1 MREGETVMRRL
12 VALAAVTT
20 MLMAIAAPVAADPPE
35 ESGVVVRIFDDRG
48 GFGIFPDFEN
58 GYWVFSNADRGA
70 FCEWFYNEAPPPPPP
85 PPNLDGDTVQL
96 VFASDALVIRVD
108 AGGPTSLHAFTD
120 DPFSNPC
127 DGSEEEA
134 ALTGDVKVS
143 VNDNDGPNMGKR
155 ANSFG
160 DRGQGT
166 LYDADGMAYHYSW
179 TFRALWAPEDNSDV
193 DSAELK
199 VVTERFNLKPIG
211 R

>member
-1 MREGETVMRRL
+1 M
-12 VALAAVTT
+12 VALAAVTM

-48 GFGIFPDFEN
+48 DFGIFPDTTN
-58 GYWVFSNADRGA
+58 GYWVFSNADRSA
-70 FCEWFYNEAPPPPPP
+70 FCDWFYSEEPPPA

-108 AGGPTSLHAFTD
+108 AGGPTSLHAFTGD
-120 DPFSNPC
+120 GPGDNPC

-134 ALTGDVKVS
+134 SFSGDVKVS
-143 VNDNDGPNMGKR
+143 VNDNDGPNEGKR

-166 LYDADGMAYHYSW
+166 LYDGDGSAYHYSW
-179 TFRALWAPEDNSDV
+179 VFRAIWPPDENFPDLDPAN
-193 DSAELK
+193 LK
-199 VVTERFNLKPIG
+199 VTEKFNLHPIG